1 MKIDRGTLFVFSGP
15 SGTGKGTILEKFNS
29 IVNDGSISY
38 SVSATTRKPR
48 PGEKDGVNYYYKS
61 VNEFESMIQND
72 EFLEWAKFC
81 DNFYGTPKKQ
91 VFDLLENGVDV
102 ILEIETKGAM
112 NIKNK
117 CKDAVL
123 VFILPPSLNELK
135 SRLKGRGTETKEE
148 LEKRYNTALKEL
160 EIVNEY
166 DYVIINDDI
175 NKATDDFISIVK
187 SHRLKTNNNKNNI
200 IEVLKNDSSV
210 N

>member
-29 IVNDGSISY
+29 IINDGSISY

-91 VFDLLENGVDV
+91 VFDLLEKGIDV